1 MTSPLT
7 TPAAGTAEPPNDR
20 IVAAGIADPGA
31 AVPDEPAVARRR
43 RFKLPRPGMVF
54 ACAFLG
60 GLIFLAIFADYLP
73 FMRYPNEK
81 VPPVRRYGLG
91 PGREAWFGTDSLS
104 TDVFSKTIYGAR
116 TTLQVGV
123 FSTIFGIAVGGF
135 LGVCAGYFRG
145 WVDRVV
151 SIITDCL
158 LALPPLLL
166 AIILVNRLDDYK
178 ADAAWLG
185 WLSRKW
191 QIVITLGILAT
202 APLARIVRAQTLS
215 LREREFV
222 LAARSLGAKPGRVI
236 FREILPN
243 LVPAILTVAFTGLSI
258 LIAAEGALA
267 FLGLGVEI
275 GTPTWGKLIDEN
287 RNRIDSAW
295 WATIFPCL
303 MLFFTVLS
311 FNIIGDRLSR
321 LFDIRQAGV

>member
-1 MTSPLT
+1 MTTVVAPTTEITQPPRGKLSARVREFKRPPIGVLFGTVFLVALT
-7 TPAAGTAEPPNDR
+7 
-20 IVAAGIADPGA
+20 
-31 AVPDEPAVARRR
+31 
-43 RFKLPRPGMVF
+43 LM
-54 ACAFLG
+54 
-60 GLIFLAIFADYLP
+60 AILADYLP
-73 FMRYPNEK
+73 FIRFPNTKVAIDGSPGRYE
-81 VPPVRRYGLG
+81 LG
-91 PGREAWFGTDSLS
+91 PGRDAWFGTDGISN
-104 TDVFSKTIYGAR
+104 DVFAKCIYGAR

-123 FSTIFGIAVGGF
+123 FATIFGISVGGF
-135 LGVCAGYFRG
+135 LGVIAGYFRG
-145 WVDRVV
+145 KVDRVV

-158 LALPPLLL
+158 LALPALLL

-178 ADAAWLG
+178 EDTAWLG

-191 QIVITLGILAT
+191 QIVFTLGILAT

-275 GTPTWGKLIDEN
+275 GTPTWGKLIDDN
-287 RNRIDSAW
+287 RNKIDQAW
-295 WATIFPCL
+295 WATMFPCL
-303 MLFFTVLS
+303 MLFLTVLS
-311 FNIIGDRLSR
+311 FNLIGDRMSR
-321 LFDIRQAGV
+321 RFDIRQAGV

>member
-1 MTSPLT
+1 MTT
-7 TPAAGTAEPPNDR
+7 AIATPTETS
-20 IVAAGIADPGA
+20 
-31 AVPDEPAVARRR
+31 AVPASPSAPSRKK
-43 RFKLPRPGMVF
+43 FKRPSLGLMF
-54 ACAFLG
+54 ALAFLIA
-60 GLIFLAIFADYLP
+60 LIFMATFADWLP
-73 FMRYPNEK
+73 FIRFPDTKVLVNGKAGRYK
-81 VPPVRRYGLG
+81 LG
-91 PGREAWFGTDSLS
+91 PGWDAWFGTDGISN
-104 TDVFSKTIYGAR
+104 DVFSKCIYGAR
-116 TTLQVGV
+116 TSLQVGI
-123 FSTIFGIAVGGF
+123 FATAFGITVGGF
-135 LGVCAGYFRG
+135 LGVIAGYFRG
-145 WVDRVV
+145 KVDRVV

-178 ADAAWLG
+178 QDTEWLG

-191 QIVITLGILAT
+191 QIVFTLGTLAV

-222 LAARSLGAKPGRVI
+222 LAARSLGAKPGRVMT
-236 FREILPN
+236 REILPN

-267 FLGLGVEI
+267 FLGLGVEV

-287 RNRIDSAW
+287 RNKIDSAW

-303 MLFFTVLS
+303 MLFLTVLS

-321 LFDIRQAGV
+321 RFDIRQAGV